1 MGQQPGKGRQS
12 YRCAYSPNPP
22 PHPSCLS
29 ASAGSRSASGFPLAP
44 ALELGISKIQL
55 HRPIAA
61 GAFLLGLPE
70 GGTSEW
76 EALPA
81 RLAVPGSSLVQT
93 GSLTAVPGWGEWARI
108 CNYFNL
114 LELGGSSQNSGDKEE
129 GRTFRTEY
137 ICCLSWTWLTL
148 NSVCDLEQIT

>member
-12 YRCAYSPNPP
+12 YRCAYSLNPP
-22 PHPSCLS
+22 PHPTCLS

-76 EALPA
+76 EEGPPSGKRSLHALLSMGQVWY
-81 RLAVPGSSLVQT
+81 RLAASLLSLVGVNGPGSVT
-93 GSLTAVPGWGEWARI
+93 ILTCWSWVVLPKIQETRRKVGR
-108 CNYFNL
+108 
-114 LELGGSSQNSGDKEE
+114 LG
-129 GRTFRTEY
+129 
-137 ICCLSWTWLTL
+137 LSI
-148 NSVCDLEQIT
+148 SVV

>member
-1 MGQQPGKGRQS
+1 MPVG
-12 YRCAYSPNPP
+12 
-22 PHPSCLS
+22 LS
-29 ASAGSRSASGFPLAP
+29 REQECQWVPTGPRTGAGDFQDPASQTHRRRRFP
-44 ALELGISKIQL
+44 
-55 HRPIAA
+55 A
-61 GAFLLGLPE
+61 GAARRRDLRVGR
-70 GGTSEW
+70 GTSEW

-81 RLAVPGSSLVQT
+81 RLAVHGSSLVQT

-137 ICCLSWTWLTL
+137 ICRLSWTWLTL